1 MKLFEPGIIGKLSI
15 KNRIVMAPMGVG
27 GLCEPDGRLSQRA
40 IDYYVAR
47 AKGGT
52 GLIISCVSRVSRQI
66 EHFPN
71 VPLVFHPMIDN
82 FIYVSRLS
90 ELADAVHDYGAKMAV
105 QLTAGFG
112 RVLPPVYLKKTE
124 AVAPSKMPCF
134 WNPNISTRE
143 LTVKEIE
150 TLVEAFKFGAEIMR
164 TAGIDAVELHA
175 HEGYLFDQFQT
186 ALWNQRTDKYGGDL
200 EGRLTFALEVIDA
213 IKRGAGP
220 DFPIIYRF
228 GLTQYLD
235 GGREIEE
242 GLRISRVL
250 ATKVDAFHIDAG
262 CYDNWY
268 WPHPPTYLP
277 AGCMV
282 DLAEM
287 VKKEVQVPVVAVGK
301 LGNPDLAEEVL
312 QQGKADFIALGRALL
327 ADPDWPNKVKE
338 RRVED
343 ICPCIGDHDG
353 CMGRVMKRHYVSC
366 TVNAMT
372 GMEREFS
379 LNLAKKRKF
388 VLVVGGGPGGM
399 EAARVASLRGHK
411 VVLWEKN
418 NSLGGNLIPASV
430 PEFKQEYRDLI
441 QYFSAQM
448 KKLGVTIQLG
458 REATPVLIMEMKPEA
473 IIIATGARPIVPEI
487 EGIERRNVL
496 TASDLLLSKKE
507 VRGPIAVVGGGLL
520 GCETSLYLAQRGKKV
535 TIVEMLDTLAS
546 GTYEAN
552 RMLLLKMLLDAKVKC
567 LTGAKV
573 FEVREEGVN
582 ISHQEGERDF
592 LEANTVVL
600 AVGLKSNDE
609 IWKMLGSEGPEIH
622 AIGDCVRPRRV
633 INAIWEGFR
642 TARLI

>member
-90 ELADAVHDYGAKMAV
+90 ELADAVHDYGAKMAI

-112 RVLPPVYLKKTE
+112 RVLPPVYLEKTE

-134 WNPNISTRE
+134 WNQNRSTRE
-143 LTVKEIE
+143 LTIKEIE
-150 TLVEAFKFGAEIMR
+150 TLVEAFKFGSEIMR

-200 EGRLTFALEVIDA
+200 ERRLTFALEVIDA
-213 IKRGAGP
+213 IKRGAGA

-228 GLTQYLD
+228 GLTHYLD

-242 GLRISRVL
+242 GLRISRML

-287 VKKEVQVPVVAVGK
+287 VKKEVRAPVIAVGK
-301 LGNPDLAEEVL
+301 LGNPELAEEVL

-338 RRVED
+338 KRVED

-430 PEFKQEYRDLI
+430 PEFKQEYRELI
-441 QYFSAQM
+441 QYLSAQM

-458 REATPVLIMEMKPEA
+458 REATPGLIMEMKPGA
-473 IIIATGARPIVPEI
+473 IIIATGARPLVPEI
-487 EGIERRNVL
+487 EGIERTNVL

-507 VRGPIAVVGGGLL
+507 VRGPIAVVGGGSWAAKLR
-520 GCETSLYLAQRGKKV
+520 C
-535 TIVEMLDTLAS
+535 TL
-546 GTYEAN
+546 
-552 RMLLLKMLLDAKVKC
+552 RK
-567 LTGAKV
+567 
-573 FEVREEGVN
+573 EE
-582 ISHQEGERDF
+582 R
-592 LEANTVVL
+592 
-600 AVGLKSNDE
+600 K
-609 IWKMLGSEGPEIH
+609 
-622 AIGDCVRPRRV
+622 
-633 INAIWEGFR
+633 
-642 TARLI
+642 